1 MLDGEK
7 NWKYLKYKLKIF
19 PVMKCSNKG
28 NSNIELNEKHENMR
42 APALFTGFNQKK
54 VHPNR

>member
-1 MLDGEK
+1 
-7 NWKYLKYKLKIF
+7 
-19 PVMKCSNKG
+19 MKCSNKG

-54 VHPNR
+54 SAPKQIVL